1 MVRVAHGSP
10 ATSAISSLAFGHGCD
25 GDCRR
30 AAERLDFDNAAGLCS
45 VTTAVTST
53 GLCIFATLPVVE
65 TRWTFVISYGGV
77 ETLRLND
84 KRYTVAHGAD
94 LQQFLAVAQGR
105 QALVELSAE
114 DVQPCH
120 RSIARVCQLPRAV
133 TKKASHQSCVE
144 LLFFN

>member
-1 MVRVAHGSP
+1 MEPLRPHFSYDGSHIDRP
-10 ATSAISSLAFGHGCD
+10 VHFCNIAGSG
-25 GDCRR
+25 
-30 AAERLDFDNAAGLCS
+30 NAVDIG
-45 VTTAVTST
+45 
-53 GLCIFATLPVVE
+53 
-65 TRWTFVISYGGV
+65 VISDGGV

-120 RSIARVCQLPRAV
+120 RSKARVCQLPRAV